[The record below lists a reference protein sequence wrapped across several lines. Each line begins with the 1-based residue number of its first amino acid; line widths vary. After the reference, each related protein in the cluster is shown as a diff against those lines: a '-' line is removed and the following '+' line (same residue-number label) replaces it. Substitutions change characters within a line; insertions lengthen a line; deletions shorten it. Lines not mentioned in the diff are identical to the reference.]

1 MLNVNLNFLIIIISA
16 KKNIRLKY
24 IDNLT
29 DKNNLKYINFIY
41 FTITINIDYK
51 EITEAN
57 ILINEWLK

>member
-57 ILINEWLK
+57 ILINE

>member
-1 MLNVNLNFLIIIISA
+1 MLNVNLNLLIIIISA

-57 ILINEWLK
+57 ILINE

>member
-1 MLNVNLNFLIIIISA
+1 MLNVNLNLLIIIISA